1 MSGKISWLMP
11 EQMGPASDLYQN
23 FAESLDKEQAEN
35 EAEQIRFNL
44 MNGAIPP
51 TPFQLQQALMQ
62 TAAQQKRP
70 PPPRY
75 DPPIP
80 EEMKKEKL
88 SVLMQVK
95 GIEEMSPI
103 ALIRAEN
110 PASVESIDF
119 LKYKVYRSRNHAPWI
134 TSPLSQ
140 GMQGLHEEIID
151 FHNWIRSTPEE
162 YTMRHDVVLRVEEA
176 IKQEFPGAQVE
187 VFGSFQTGLYLPTS
201 DIDMVV
207 LGEKIDQRYGN
218 PQNSPH
224 YRLQDRLLKQGIAE
238 RYNIKVIDS
247 AAVPIIK
254 MRDMITDIKVDI
266 SFNMKTGVT
275 AIGLVKGYIRQFPAL
290 RYLVLVLKQ
299 FLLQRDMNEVW
310 TGGISSYGLIL
321 MVVSFLQQQGADDT
335 ADEVNL
341 GVLLIKFLRFY
352 GMEFE
357 YSKCCIRVKNGGQFI
372 KKEEM
377 AAQMKEAPSGP
388 KYVPNFLSIEDPL
401 TPSNDVGRASHGA
414 ENVKDA
420 FLFAYRLLDRGVSPQ
435 ALHYPHDCNQSI
447 LGRIILITDE
457 VYAYR
462 NWVMRHWKHQVPR
475 LQPPPPPPAP
485 EPVQPVVVVKQVP
498 AKPHQGSQGGT
509 DPSDDSADEASQKTG
524 GYGPL
529 TVAVSNNNRQVIRT
543 KNSEPKIP
551 ANGDSRHVVNSH
563 NSINVPG
570 QMPLYEPP
578 MHNAYNNAPYHHNAP
593 ENTMLQDY
601 SSEDAGSET
610 DEDDDDDVR
619 SRDNGD
625 IDADDDSN
633 NEYDRGY
640 NDYPESNSRKKGG
653 RKSDSLMPSRE
664 SRKYNDNDNGRRVRT
679 NSINVNPMDAITSNP
694 GPSNSRPNRSS
705 QSDNSTHERSDD
717 HSSMPNASKS
727 PNANPS
733 PSKRINFKSRL
744 ISNALQ
750 PLGVKNT
757 PGERNRKSEQG
768 PKGDTARNN
777 QSNSES
783 QGYNTGHSRTG
794 SGVSSGGRW
803 EHNRKNGRKN
813 DNNSYRH
820 DRNYDDRLIHMPP
833 YGNMVSSGMHHR
845 NDRGFNNR
853 GSARGPAR
861 GGAAMDDPYSY
872 RTGSNQMDHPQ
883 DHRPRGDRDRYGG
896 GGRSGGGLASDST
909 RTRKPGNG
917 RRDGERDLY
926 QPRKSNDNYSN
937 DRHREQERFDQGSYN
952 DRDGRRSM
960 DQGNRRPY

>member
-23 FAESLDKEQAEN
+23 FAESLDKEQAET

-51 TPFQLQQALMQ
+51 TAFQLQQALLQ
-62 TAAQQKRP
+62 NAAQTKRP
-70 PPPRY
+70 TPLRY

-80 EEMKKEKL
+80 DEMKKEKL
-88 SVLMQVK
+88 GILMQVK
-95 GIEEMSPI
+95 GIQEMSPI

-119 LKYKVYRSRNHAPWI
+119 LKYKIYRSRNHAPWI
-134 TSPLSQ
+134 TSPLSK
-140 GMQGLHEEIID
+140 GMEGLHEEIID

-207 LGEKIDQRYGN
+207 LGEKIEPRYGN
-218 PQNSPH
+218 PQNGPH

-238 RYNIKVIDS
+238 RYSIKVIDS

-321 MVVSFLQQQGADDT
+321 MVVSFLQHQGADNTGD
-335 ADEVNL
+335 DVNL

-377 AAQMKEAPSGP
+377 ATQMKEAPTGP

-420 FLFAYRLLDRGVSPQ
+420 FLFAYRVLDRGVSPQ
-435 ALHYPHDCNQSI
+435 AIHYPNDCNHSI

-462 NWVMRHWKHQVPR
+462 DWVMRHWKHQVPR
-475 LQPPPPPPAP
+475 LQPPPPPPQP
-485 EPVQPVVVVKQVP
+485 EPVPQMVVVKQVVP
-498 AKPHQGSQGGT
+498 KQHQGSQGGT
-509 DPSDDSADEASQKTG
+509 DPSDDSGEESTQKSAP
-524 GYGPL
+524 YAI
-529 TVAVSNNNRQVIRT
+529 TVDVSNNNRQVIRT
-543 KNSEPKIP
+543 KNTENPKLP
-551 ANGDSRHVVNSH
+551 AHDNARQVITNGGSNG
-563 NSINVPG
+563 INVPG
-570 QMPLYEPP
+570 QIKLYEPP
-578 MHNAYNNAPYHHNAP
+578 MSSFNHNQAP
-593 ENTMLQDY
+593 ESKMLQDY
-601 SSEDAGSET
+601 SSEDGGSVT
-610 DEDDDDDVR
+610 DEEDVR
-619 SRDNGD
+619 SRANDM
-625 IDADDDSN
+625 DADDDSH
-633 NEYDRGY
+633 NEYDREY
-640 NDYPESNSRKKGG
+640 NDYDTGSNMRKKGG
-653 RKSDSLMPSRE
+653 RKSNSNSLMPSR
-664 SRKYNDNDNGRRVRT
+664 KDNYRDDNGRSRVRT
-679 NSINVNPMDAITSNP
+679 NSANINPMDSLTSSAPNP
-694 GPSNSRPNRSS
+694 SSSSRPNRSS

-733 PSKRINFKSRL
+733 PSKRINFSSRL

-750 PLGVKNT
+750 PLGVKKT
-757 PGERNRKSEQG
+757 PGERTRKSDQG
-768 PKGDTARNN
+768 PKDNARNN
-777 QSNSES
+777 QND
-783 QGYNTGHSRTG
+783 QGYQGHSRTS
-794 SGVSSGGRW
+794 SGVSTGGRW
-803 EHNRKNGRKN
+803 DRRNQRKN
-813 DNNSYRH
+813 DNSYRH
-820 DRNYDDRLIHMPP
+820 DRNYDDRLYDDDRESVNSRSTIHSRSRRGSDGSSPVP
-833 YGNMVSSGMHHR
+833 NDEFYRGKESPSLVSSGR
-845 NDRGFNNR
+845 SKQNQQGQRGN
-853 GSARGPAR
+853 
-861 GGAAMDDPYSY
+861 Y
-872 RTGSNQMDHPQ
+872 RED
-883 DHRPRGDRDRYGG
+883 
-896 GGRSGGGLASDST
+896 
-909 RTRKPGNG
+909 
-917 RRDGERDLY
+917 
-926 QPRKSNDNYSN
+926 QPRHGFYID
-937 DRHREQERFDQGSYN
+937 
-952 DRDGRRSM
+952 
-960 DQGNRRPY
+960 